1 MEGTA
6 GAEAATNELQKGV
19 ELVKVCKAM
28 EGQEVLAPPE
38 WQSSWQAGYKYQAVG
53 GSKVISLSAHF
64 RHLIDRGGRWP
75 SEGLV
80 RVWTHPLHSSA

>member
-28 EGQEVLAPPE
+28 EGQEALVPPE
-38 WQSSWQAGYKYQAVG
+38 RQSS
-53 GSKVISLSAHF
+53 
-64 RHLIDRGGRWP
+64 
-75 SEGLV
+75 
-80 RVWTHPLHSSA
+80 